1 MAWMKEAAARFYLK
15 RRWMKKKKKSR
26 LCCHTRAPN
35 LISVSCVCW
44 CGWRDENRG
53 GSHQPPPAWIDTAA
67 EPALESKHLKPKKCK
82 APTHRGSVH
91 NERGIT
97 NKHGHLQTIHTQA
110 HIDERLQRM
119 RTWTD
124 TCRNFI
130 SQKHAVTAMYR
141 GSFPQTLLPPEK
153 KGSGSAPLSRPKTCA
168 VHAQVGVSPTVNPTH
183 DRGHATRHVPRP
195 NRRLSQTA
203 GIAKRNSLPEN
214 LPRPA
219 NIPQPKLPLA
229 QCSPQNLE
237 AHLVEKINL
246 HLARSAESPSVERHN
261 AKFLTEASLADVE
274 HSMKLQ
280 YVLPARSLLFLEVLC
295 PEELP

>member
-1 MAWMKEAAARFYLK
+1 MQSTHAPRQRTQRTRHY
-15 RRWMKKKKKSR
+15 KKKK
-26 LCCHTRAPN
+26 N
-35 LISVSCVCW
+35 
-44 CGWRDENRG
+44 
-53 GSHQPPPAWIDTAA
+53 
-67 EPALESKHLKPKKCK
+67 
-82 APTHRGSVH
+82 
-91 NERGIT
+91 
-97 NKHGHLQTIHTQA
+97 GHLQTIHTQA

-141 GSFPQTLLPPEK
+141 GSFPQTLLPLKRKEAVRRLFPDRRPAQFTPK
-153 KGSGSAPLSRPKTCA
+153 LVFHLPSTRHMTGATSRATC
-168 VHAQVGVSPTVNPTH
+168 HAQTVDCRRPQALRRGTLYRKTYLDPQTYLSPNYLS
-183 DRGHATRHVPRP
+183 P
-195 NRRLSQTA
+195 NVHLKTL
-203 GIAKRNSLPEN
+203 K
-214 LPRPA
+214 
-219 NIPQPKLPLA
+219 
-229 QCSPQNLE
+229 

-295 PEELP
+295 PEELPWTSTRGHLQQPSRQTFPFSVLPGACSV